1 MSDRTH
7 RRRRYL
13 RLIIEDGLRL
23 ILLLTL
29 ELGFLEGVL
38 VRICWRL
45 DVEVSLDRFSKNDF
59 LFVVD
64 FLAKDIQL
72 LLLSR
77 IMLIILI

>member
-1 MSDRTH
+1 M
-7 RRRRYL
+7 
-13 RLIIEDGLRL
+13 L

-29 ELGFLEGVL
+29 VLGFLEGIL
-38 VRICWRL
+38 VWICWRL
-45 DVEVSLDRFSKNDF
+45 DVEVSLDRLSKNDF

>member
-1 MSDRTH
+1 MSDRTR

-13 RLIIEDGLRL
+13 RLIIEDGLML

-29 ELGFLEGVL
+29 VLGFLEGIL

-45 DVEVSLDRFSKNDF
+45 DVEVSLDRLSKNDF